1 MPRAIWT
8 GSIAF
13 GLVNAPVRMYAAIDE
28 HDLDLHLVHEKD
40 GGRIGYLK
48 VCKREEKPVPADEIV
63 KALEVDDGELVYLT
77 DEDFEAAQEEGYRA
91 IEILD
96 FVPHDQ
102 IDPIYFERSFYLG
115 PQEGAEKVYAL
126 LVRAME
132 RAGLA
137 AIARYVFH
145 DRQQLGCLRVRDG
158 VITLEKMYFADE
170 IRPHEKLAPTG
181 VRVGARELEAALDLI
196 GGIAG
201 DFEPERYED
210 VYRER
215 LLEIVKR
222 KRKGEEVHRPRP
234 EKPEEPTDLLA
245 ALRQSV
251 QALKGGGKAASGSSR
266 SNGRNGGAALADLT
280 VDELRER
287 ARKRKVKGRSGMS
300 KRELVEALRDER
312 Q

>member
-1 MPRAIWT
+1 VARAIWS

-13 GLVNAPVRMYAAIDE
+13 GLVNAPVRMYSAIDE

-48 VCKREEKPVPADEIV
+48 VCTLEEEPVPANEVV
-63 KALEVDDGELVYLT
+63 KALEVADGELVYLT

-96 FVPHDQ
+96 FVPYEQ

-115 PQEGAEKVYAL
+115 PQDGAEKVYAL

-170 IRPHEKLAPTG
+170 IRPHDELAPKGT
-181 VRVGARELEAALDLI
+181 RVGTRELETALSLI
-196 GGIAG
+196 QGIAG

-210 VYRER
+210 VYRKR

-222 KRKGEEVHRPRP
+222 KRKGEEVTRRRP
-234 EKPEEPTDLLA
+234 EEPQEPTDLLA
-245 ALRQSV
+245 ALRESV
-251 QALKGGGKAASGSSR
+251 QAMKRDGTSPASRTR
-266 SNGRNGGAALADLT
+266 SNGRNGGKALEQLT

-287 ARKRKVKGRSGMS
+287 ARRRDLKGRSGMS
-300 KRELVEALRDER
+300 KRELVRALRNDD
-312 Q
+312 

>member
-1 MPRAIWT
+1 VPRAIWS

-13 GLVNAPVRMYAAIDE
+13 GLVNAPVRMYSAIDE
-28 HDLDLHLVHEKD
+28 HDLDLHLVHEPD

-48 VCKREEKPVPADEIV
+48 VCKVEEEPVPADEIV
-63 KALEVDDGELVYLT
+63 KALDVGDGELVYLT

-96 FVPHDQ
+96 FVPYEQ

-115 PQEGAEKVYAL
+115 PQDGAEKVYAL
-126 LVRAME
+126 LARAME

-170 IRPHEKLAPTG
+170 IRPHEELAPKG
-181 VRVGARELEAALDLI
+181 AKVGARELEAALGLI
-196 GGIAG
+196 EGIAG

-222 KRKGEEVHRPRP
+222 KRKGEEVRRPRP

-245 ALRQSV
+245 ALRESV
-251 QALKGGGKAASGSSR
+251 QAMKRGAKVPASGGL
-266 SNGRNGGAALADLT
+266 SNGRNGGDALEELT

-287 ARKRKVKGRSGMS
+287 ARQRDLKGRSGMS
-300 KRELVEALRDER
+300 KRELVRALRDD
-312 Q
+312 

>member
-1 MPRAIWT
+1 MPRAIWS

-28 HDLDLHLVHEKD
+28 HDLDLHLVHEPD

-48 VCKREEKPVPADEIV
+48 VCKLEEKPVPADEIV
-63 KALEVDDGELVYLT
+63 KALEVDDGELVFLT

-96 FVPHDQ
+96 FVPYDQ

-115 PQEGAEKVYAL
+115 PQDGAEKVYAL

-132 RAGLA
+132 RSRLA
-137 AIARYVFH
+137 AITRYVFH

-158 VITLEKMYFADE
+158 VITLEKLYFADE
-170 IRPHEKLAPTG
+170 IRPHDELAPKG
-181 VRVGARELEAALDLI
+181 VKVGTRELEAALSLI
-196 GGIAG
+196 EGIAG

-210 VYRER
+210 VYRKR
-215 LLEIVKR
+215 LLDVVKR
-222 KRKGEEVHRPRP
+222 KRKGEEVHHRRP

-245 ALRQSV
+245 ALRESV
-251 QALKGGGKAASGSSR
+251 QALKRGEQASPARSR
-266 SNGRNGGAALADLT
+266 TNGRNGGDALEELT

-287 ARKRKVKGRSGMS
+287 ARKRDVKGRSGMS
-300 KRELVEALRDER
+300 KRELVRALRAGGD
-312 Q
+312 

>member
-1 MPRAIWT
+1 VPRAIWS
-8 GSIAF
+8 GNISF
-13 GLVNAPVRMYAAIDE
+13 GLVNAPVRMFAAIDE
-28 HDLDLHLVHEKD
+28 HDLDLHLVHEPD

-48 VCKREEKPVPADEIV
+48 VCKLEEKPVPADEIV
-63 KALEVDDGELVYLT
+63 KAVEVDDGELVYLT

-96 FVPHDQ
+96 FVPYEQ

-115 PQEGAEKVYAL
+115 PQDGAEKVYAL

-137 AIARYVFH
+137 AISRYVFH

-170 IRPHEKLAPTG
+170 IRPHEELAPKG
-181 VRVGARELEAALDLI
+181 VRVDARELEAALALI
-196 GGIAG
+196 EGIAG
-201 DFEPERYED
+201 GFEPERYED

-215 LLEIVKR
+215 LLDVVRR
-222 KRKGEEVHRPRP
+222 KRKGEEVHRRRP

-245 ALRQSV
+245 ALRESV
-251 QALKGGGKAASGSSR
+251 DAIKRGGKTSNGGRRTNGRDGGG
-266 SNGRNGGAALADLT
+266 ALEDLT

-287 ARKRKVKGRSGMS
+287 ARKRDVKGRSGMS
-300 KRELVEALRDER
+300 KRELVRALRKQGD
-312 Q
+312 